1 MILDTAKAFPVTRP
15 VARGKSRRYAEALEL
30 LRPHRASGIYAVTDQ
45 AGKVLYVGESHSGRL
60 YDTITRH
67 FRDWSIDPKNDALG
81 RRRGGTTYDRGRVK
95 VCFVVTEPGTA
106 QALQYAEIERLRPR
120 DNSIDGKA
128 VDVIPVGGEEIHENP
143 PRDENERRG
152 RAAMRRVLK
161 SHRDEWDAMDRP
173 GLGTVA
179 FVWKSLARRQK
190 RERGVSRV
198 LARRG
203 AKVAMMMPVVIARG
217 VATEQ
222 DSSHEPHRAKIVY
235 RGYVAVLSRHWHGKR
250 PAWLLTGWKEGA
262 PDAIR

>member
-1 MILDTAKAFPVTRP
+1 MTTPTLCRSAT
-15 VARGKSRRYAEALEL
+15 
-30 LRPHRASGIYAVTDQ
+30 HRASGIYAVTDQ

-81 RRRGGTTYDRGRVK
+81 RRRGGTTYDRHRVR

-143 PRDENERRG
+143 PRDENEHRG

-161 SHRDEWDAMDRP
+161 SHMDEWDAMDVQEV
-173 GLGTVA
+173 GTVA
-179 FVWKSLARRQK
+179 FLWGDAKGGIRHALDKHGALSVMNIP
-190 RERGVSRV
+190 RV
-198 LARRG
+198 LARAERIRHERTGRG
-203 AKVAMMMPVVIARG
+203 RVNVIVEYGNRR
-217 VATEQ
+217 V
-222 DSSHEPHRAKIVY
+222 
-235 RGYVAVLSRHWHGKR
+235 VLSQTMHDRLRTWVV
-250 PAWLLTGWKEGA
+250 TGYLVKK
-262 PDAIR
+262 

>member
-1 MILDTAKAFPVTRP
+1 MTTPTLCRSAT
-15 VARGKSRRYAEALEL
+15 
-30 LRPHRASGIYAVTDQ
+30 HRASGIYAVTDQ

-81 RRRGGTTYDRGRVK
+81 RRRGGTTYDRHRVR

-128 VDVIPVGGEEIHENP
+128 VDVIPVSVEEIGENP

-161 SHRDEWDAMDRP
+161 SRQDEWDAMERP
-173 GLGTVA
+173 GVGTVA
-179 FVWKSLARRQK
+179 FLWSVTSKKGTPKGVRGIVAR
-190 RERGVSRV
+190 G
-198 LARRG
+198 G
-203 AKVAMMMPVVIARG
+203 AKLAMMVPVVIARG
-217 VATEQ
+217 VEEPVPA
-222 DSSHEPHRAKIVY
+222 SHVGHRMNVTH
-235 RGYVAVLSRHWHGKR
+235 RGYTVTLSMHMHGQRPVWVLT
-250 PAWLLTGWKEGA
+250 AWKGG
-262 PDAIR
+262 

>member
-1 MILDTAKAFPVTRP
+1 MCRSAT
-15 VARGKSRRYAEALEL
+15 
-30 LRPHRASGIYAVTDQ
+30 HRASGIYAVTDQ

-81 RRRGGTTYDRGRVK
+81 RRRGGTTYDRHRVR

-152 RAAMRRVLK
+152 RAAVRKVL
-161 SHRDEWDAMDRP
+161 RDHVDVWDAMERM
-173 GLGTVA
+173 GLGIVGFRWRTRPNRKTGEVKGFA
-179 FVWKSLARRQK
+179 ALV
-190 RERGVSRV
+190 
-198 LARRG
+198 RRG
-203 AKVAMMMPVVIARG
+203 RLKAAMMIPYVISRGALTVTHQGRRARI
-217 VATEQ
+217 E
-222 DSSHEPHRAKIVY
+222 H
-235 RGYVAVLSRHWHGKR
+235 RGYVASLVLDLDDAPNVWV
-250 PAWLLTGWKEGA
+250 LTAWKEGT